1 MATEYTWLWLDDRGR
16 MGGGGGRLG
25 GPGGRGGD
33 RWGDTYSNNTFKKMI
48 ALYDYDP
55 QELSPNVDAE
65 VRTKTTLYQI
75 RHHIHSYYK
84 PAEPTEP
91 EPSCYVTM
99 TSRDV
104 IVT

>member
-1 MATEYTWLWLDDRGR
+1 MMATEYTWLWLDDRGR
-16 MGGGGGRLG
+16 MGGGGGGRLG

-75 RHHIHSYYK
+75 RHIHTYYRTCCVER
-84 PAEPTEP
+84 PWLNIENFAT
-91 EPSCYVTM
+91 VT
-99 TSRDV
+99 S
-104 IVT
+104 